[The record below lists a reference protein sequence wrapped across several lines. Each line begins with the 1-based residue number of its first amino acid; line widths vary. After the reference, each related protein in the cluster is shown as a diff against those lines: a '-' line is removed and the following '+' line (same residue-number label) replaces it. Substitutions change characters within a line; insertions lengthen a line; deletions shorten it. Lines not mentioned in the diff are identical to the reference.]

1 MDFLR
6 QFLIMVAIIACE
18 GEELK
23 CSENEM
29 KDFYR
34 LEGEAFVFRLSRVM
48 ENLHDEAFQ
57 WHKNGTQPEQ
67 IFTWE
72 KPKRALPQ
80 QVSVL
85 PEGRGR
91 NTLAFT
97 RLDTEGERR
106 VQQLYARIHVVKSES
121 DPKLLYGEISNS
133 NKNMR
138 VSCPGPI
145 ASICNNFRGNFSW
158 KKDFI
163 LLEGN
168 QKDWWIGNSQVDKG
182 VYTCVCTWMHNSEVY
197 QSTGS
202 RKISQERQFVNIKPG
217 ILSPEGSKVP
227 AGEGSVMKLNCTI
240 FCGKNVPTCD
250 AEWKMNGSPI
260 PADGYSNET
269 QSRVVNNSMDTFST
283 AVLTINKVSAK
294 DFQAT
299 FTCTGRGLHDS
310 TSKNIKLIWRS
321 E

>member
-1 MDFLR
+1 M
-6 QFLIMVAIIACE
+6 
-18 GEELK
+18 
-23 CSENEM
+23 
-29 KDFYR
+29 
-34 LEGEAFVFRLSRVM
+34 
-48 ENLHDEAFQ
+48 
-57 WHKNGTQPEQ
+57 
-67 IFTWE
+67 IF
-72 KPKRALPQ
+72 
-80 QVSVL
+80 
-85 PEGRGR
+85 
-91 NTLAFT
+91 FC
-97 RLDTEGERR
+97 
-106 VQQLYARIHVVKSES
+106 RIHVVKSES

-227 AGEGSVMKLNCTI
+227 AGEEGSVMKLNCTI

-269 QSRVVNNSMDTFST
+269 QSSSRVVNNSMDTFST

-310 TSKNIKLIWRS
+310 TSKNIKLIWRKTTLDLVMEFLGLLVCCLCVAVLLRCFS
-321 E
+321 IDIILLLRPCLSLAKRKKDTRIYDAYVIYQTKRPDKD